1 MADINGVERTY
12 ANKDHYDFEGG
23 EYNDAEVVDAM
34 KSKDVVY
41 KNIMSELN
49 PLWEELDKIE
59 TELKNIFKFEFVEGG
74 VATDH
79 EIKLDEKAV
88 TLRREIAWWES
99 ELEEVS

>member
-1 MADINGVERTY
+1 MQNKKLKMLQGLRGSVMIN
-12 ANKDHYDFEGG
+12 
-23 EYNDAEVVDAM
+23 
-34 KSKDVVY
+34 
-41 KNIMSELN
+41 KNALYTKIWSELH